1 MFLKRKNT
9 DTREK
14 IQQGWKEKG
23 APFRSGGAKRQIQG
37 IQKKKKVLA
46 QKDGYKV
53 VTAVVQKRNGG
64 VFSLKISLCIKL
76 RMINNQTV
84 YFIKNS
90 T

>member
-23 APFRSGGAKRQIQG
+23 APFQSGGAKRQIQG
-37 IQKKKKVLA
+37 FPKRKKVVA

-53 VTAVVQKRNGG
+53 ATTVVLRRNGG
-64 VFSLKISLCIKL
+64 VFSLKFFTLC
-76 RMINNQTV
+76 QVTS
-84 YFIKNS
+84 KNLLLNS
-90 T
+90 NDV